1 MNETKN
7 KQIAQ
12 TLKAT
17 REKRKAQ
24 DCFVRKIKIQES
36 SLKKIQKEA
45 LKMQFVEAKWIQNEA
60 IASEDIFNYKPSK
73 IVKRKDKD
81 GNVIQ
86 TELSFLG
93 SQAKQSVIEELKS
106 NIKTLSTLKKKG
118 KKVGKIRFKSEVN
131 SINLKQFGTTYSF
144 KNKKLKIQNVP
155 GYIRVN
161 GLNQILTRNG
171 ELKYELANAKLINT
185 PNGYYL
191 CLTCFKPK
199 ERRKTTKDTIGID
212 MGVSTHITLSDGT
225 KINASVRESERLKKL
240 QRKFSKQTKGSKRRY
255 KNLVLIKKEYQKMT
269 NKKIDLANKICHGIL
284 QYENIYMQ
292 DENLSSWKIRF
303 GKQIH
308 HSVLG
313 RVKARL
319 IKDAIVLS
327 KWKPTTKMCNDC
339 GTLNDIKLSERTY
352 KCKCGYKNDRDI
364 HAAQNMIK
372 IGQELPE

>member
-1 MNETKN
+1 M
-7 KQIAQ
+7 
-12 TLKAT
+12 
-17 REKRKAQ
+17 
-24 DCFVRKIKIQES
+24 
-36 SLKKIQKEA
+36 
-45 LKMQFVEAKWIQNEA
+45 
-60 IASEDIFNYKPSK
+60 
-73 IVKRKDKD
+73 
-81 GNVIQ
+81 
-86 TELSFLG
+86 
-93 SQAKQSVIEELKS
+93 
-106 NIKTLSTLKKKG
+106 
-118 KKVGKIRFKSEVN
+118 N

>member
-106 NIKTLSTLKKKG
+106 NIKTLSTLKK
-118 KKVGKIRFKSEVN
+118 
-131 SINLKQFGTTYSF
+131 
-144 KNKKLKIQNVP
+144 
-155 GYIRVN
+155 
-161 GLNQILTRNG
+161 
-171 ELKYELANAKLINT
+171 
-185 PNGYYL
+185 
-191 CLTCFKPK
+191 
-199 ERRKTTKDTIGID
+199 ER
-212 MGVSTHITLSDGT
+212 
-225 KINASVRESERLKKL
+225 
-240 QRKFSKQTKGSKRRY
+240 
-255 KNLVLIKKEYQKMT
+255 
-269 NKKIDLANKICHGIL
+269 
-284 QYENIYMQ
+284 
-292 DENLSSWKIRF
+292 
-303 GKQIH
+303 
-308 HSVLG
+308 
-313 RVKARL
+313 
-319 IKDAIVLS
+319 
-327 KWKPTTKMCNDC
+327 
-339 GTLNDIKLSERTY
+339 
-352 KCKCGYKNDRDI
+352 
-364 HAAQNMIK
+364 
-372 IGQELPE
+372 